1 MGTAS
6 FFFPSFFFFFKVAI
20 RKKKKV
26 EKNKGKKEEREGE
39 RRRKR
44 RVKDS
49 RKQKM
54 TQRLLSS
61 RDKISG
67 NHMNRGS
74 MNVATEKSGWWAW
87 SEAKRTQAIEQ
98 FAEYPDYE
106 SLEQI
111 ISYLLHGRV
120 FPRNTSAF
128 PSKVKK
134 KKNKKNFKEKK
145 KKGKKKS
152 KEKTFFFIKNENKNR
167 K

>member
-1 MGTAS
+1 MG
-6 FFFPSFFFFFKVAI
+6 
-20 RKKKKV
+20 
-26 EKNKGKKEEREGE
+26 EEREGE

-134 KKNKKNFKEKK
+134 KNQKNFKEKK
-145 KKGKKKS
+145 KKDGRKKARKKRFFLS
-152 KEKTFFFIKNENKNR
+152 KMKTKIE
-167 K
+167 